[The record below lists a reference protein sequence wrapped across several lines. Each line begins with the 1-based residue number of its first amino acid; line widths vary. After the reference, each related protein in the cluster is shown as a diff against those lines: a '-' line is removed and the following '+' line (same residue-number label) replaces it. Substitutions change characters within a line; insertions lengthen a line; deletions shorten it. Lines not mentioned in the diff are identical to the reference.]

1 MPLLTPARL
10 PVSPPVEPTDPKLP
24 PRQPIVEG
32 PHVTWTP
39 AGGDEVILSESAGD
53 FILLRGVM
61 GVDMPTEQQ
70 FETPV
75 AGGDGSILNHAR
87 ADVREVMLPIRVRPA
102 LHLEDRERLRRQ
114 LVRAFDRR
122 RGAGVLTWQL
132 PDGSRRHLTCTY
144 VSGLESGVE
153 GHRGALRHTA
163 YQVVLRAHD
172 PYWFGDEK
180 SVDFAVG
187 PGGNFY
193 PIPFT
198 ISPSITTGDS
208 TVTIDGEVEVWP
220 VWELRGP
227 MTSATL
233 RHRATGQ
240 ALVLSPGLTSGQTL
254 TIRTDPR
261 TPPAQRFR
269 RGSANVWGGVAGDFP
284 VFWSLQPG
292 DNDVTVLAGGTTQ
305 ASRVRL
311 RYRPRYLSA

>member
-1 MPLLTPARL
+1 M
-10 PVSPPVEPTDPKLP
+10 
-24 PRQPIVEG
+24 I
-32 PHVTWTP
+32 
-39 AGGDEVILSESAGD
+39 ILSESGGD
-53 FILLRGVM
+53 FVLQRGVM
-61 GVDMPTEQQ
+61 GIDMPTEQQ

-114 LVRAFDRR
+114 LVRAFNRR

-172 PYWFGDEK
+172 PYWYGDETQV
-180 SVDFAVG
+180 SFNVG
-187 PGGNFY
+187 PGEPFY
-193 PIPFT
+193 PLPFT

-208 TVTIDGEVEVWP
+208 AVTIDGEVEVWP
-220 VWELRGP
+220 VWELTGP
-227 MTSATL
+227 MTTATL
-233 RHRATGQ
+233 RNRDTGQ
-240 ALVLSPGLTSGQTL
+240 GLALTPNLTAGQTL
-254 TIRTDPR
+254 TIRTDPQ
-261 TPPAQRFR
+261 TAPADRFR
-269 RGSANVWGGVAGDFP
+269 RGSTNVWGSVAGDFP
-284 VFWSLQPG
+284 VFWALRPG
-292 DNDVTVLAGGTTQ
+292 SNQVTVLAGGTTQ
-305 ASRVRL
+305 ASRVGL